1 MDDNLKK
8 AIKLLYAPKVD
19 IGVLPVRQPFPTAN
33 KAIWSLCNEYS
44 NRNIRGYERLPN
56 G

>member
-8 AIKLLYAPKVD
+8 VIKLLYAHKVD
-19 IGVLPVRQPFPTAN
+19 MGVLPVRQPFPTAN
-33 KAIWSLCNEYS
+33 EAIWFLCNEYS